1 MFQAEPS
8 FACQVQEGT
17 TLISNYLAIIIIA
30 IKLIV
35 TIIIP
40 WYVHNSVNGHN
51 LYVFAILED
60 QMQNAI
66 ILSNIAHAHAHYH
79 TRLAGNKHTY
89 HWKV

>member
-1 MFQAEPS
+1 M
-8 FACQVQEGT
+8 CQVQEGT
-17 TLISNYLAIIIIA
+17 MLISNYLAIIIIA